1 LLNNDNLEE
10 LAEAHGTSMAVT
22 ANYTDHLGWLATSK
36 VRLLLS
42 DLLKDRDYVYKAQ
55 EGNISFLRTDRAFDK
70 CMEMAYK
77 KWRWVHK
84 KLG

>member
-1 LLNNDNLEE
+1 MKVPAD
-10 LAEAHGTSMAVT
+10 
-22 ANYTDHLGWLATSK
+22 YTDLLSWLATAR

-42 DLLKDRDYVYKAQ
+42 ELMQDKDYEEKVRD
-55 EGNISFLRTDRAFDK
+55 GNLSFLRTDRAFEK
-70 CMEMAYK
+70 CMELAHR